1 MRKSN
6 LIAVAVLLFGS
17 IHANPY
23 QNACSMSNKSIYG
36 NNCVPEEND

>member
-17 IHANPY
+17 THANPY
-23 QNACSMSNKSIYG
+23 QNACSISNRSIYG
-36 NNCVPEEND
+36 NNWVPEEND